1 VALLQSLRRWTLVLP
16 DEFLVHL
23 NFSSLPSV
31 FEAFV
36 VNYNSLPEN
45 WDFEKLI
52 AKWCKKGHY
61 QKDCPEFLKHL
72 IKKGIPYEE
81 DSSKS
86 RKTQ

>member
-1 VALLQSLRRWTLVLP
+1 VASLQSSRRWTLVLP

-36 VNYNSLPEN
+36 VNYNSLPKN